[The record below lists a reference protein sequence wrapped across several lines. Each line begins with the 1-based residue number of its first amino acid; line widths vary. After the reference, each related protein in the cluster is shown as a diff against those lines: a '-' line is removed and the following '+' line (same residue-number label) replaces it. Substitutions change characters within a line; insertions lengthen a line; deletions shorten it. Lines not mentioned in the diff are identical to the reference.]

1 MFPEYELC
9 IYEMLE
15 QLQVYTSQ
23 YLKSPKTLKIK
34 KITKFLPI
42 TMSKFTKPNLFLKN
56 DLLFEQV

>member
-34 KITKFLPI
+34 KNNKVFAHYY
-42 TMSKFTKPNLFLKN
+42 
-56 DLLFEQV
+56 E

>member
-1 MFPEYELC
+1 
-9 IYEMLE
+9 MLE
-15 QLQVYTSQ
+15 QLQVHTSQ

-34 KITKFLPI
+34 KKRTKFLPI